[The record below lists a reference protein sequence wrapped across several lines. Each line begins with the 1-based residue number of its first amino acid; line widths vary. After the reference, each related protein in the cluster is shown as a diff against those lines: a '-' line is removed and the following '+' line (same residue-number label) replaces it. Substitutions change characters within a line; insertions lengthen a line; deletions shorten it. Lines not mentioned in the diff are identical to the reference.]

1 MRQNKFHEK
10 TSKTLQNDVEELEKL
25 AKRQSRFGTLAV
37 RSGSSKPTSDSDVEV
52 LRKRQK
58 RFNETISSVLISSE
72 EKDKLE
78 ARRTRFSRAIL

>member
-1 MRQNKFHEK
+1 MRHNKFHEK
-10 TSKTLQNDVEELEKL
+10 TSKILQNDVEERERL
-25 AKRQSRFGTLAV
+25 AKRQSRFGTLAA
-37 RSGSSKPTSDSDVEV
+37 GSSKPTSDSDVEA

-78 ARRTRFSRAIL
+78 ARRNRFSRTIS